1 MMQLSTQPVAVSR
14 GKANLALATLF
25 VGMFVLGSGELL
37 VVGLLNLIAD
47 DLQVS
52 IPVAGVLVTAY
63 ALGLAIGGPVLTA
76 LTIKLN
82 KRTILIG
89 TVILVIVCTLA
100 PMLTTSFGLFVAA
113 RTVIGALHGLFVAVG
128 FVLAMSIVPPERMGR
143 AISVVVSGLFV
154 STALGVPLGTL
165 VGQVL
170 GWRGSFTAVAV
181 LSVVALIAT
190 LLLIPSMPGSGG
202 GAGSQA
208 KHAFAP
214 RVLAAL
220 AVNVV
225 AFAAVY
231 SALTYIVPFLES
243 VTGISGA
250 LISLFLLA
258 YGVATAVRRPERRA
272 LPDRRHRRCSGLPA
286 GALPCRHDRRA
297 RGAGAAG
304 FRLVRHGHGAL
315 DAIPRGEPGRPRWTA
330 GVLAARL
337 RGQRRHRAGL
347 VRRWRGDQHLHR
359 LGCGDHRPDHCGD
372 LHPDRLGHQLPE
384 AAGNRGHDRA
394 RSGNSVTTE
403 PAQSSEKIN
412 HLEDT
417 HEWIAAGGQ
426 ERCDLWRRGRHRRR
440 HRPGIRPGRREG
452 LHRRADAGEARRRGA

>member
-1 MMQLSTQPVAVSR
+1 MRLSTQPVALSR
-14 GKANLALATLF
+14 GKTNLALATLF
-25 VGMFVLGSGELL
+25 LGMFVLGSGELL
-37 VVGLLNLIAD
+37 VVGLLNLIAA

-52 IPVAGVLVTAY
+52 IPTAGVLVTAY
-63 ALGLAIGGPVLTA
+63 ALGLAIGGPILTA

-82 KRTILIG
+82 KRMILIG
-89 TVILVIVCTLA
+89 TVILVILCTLV
-100 PMLTTSFGLFVAA
+100 PVLTTSFGLFVVA
-113 RTVIGALHGLFVAVG
+113 RTVMGALHGLFVAVG

-190 LLLIPSMPGSGG
+190 LMLIPSMPSTGG

-208 KHAFAP
+208 KYAFAP

-258 YGVATAVRRPERRA
+258 YGVATAVG
-272 LPDRRHRRCSGLPA
+272 SFA
-286 GALPCRHDRRA
+286 G
-297 RGAGAAG
+297 
-304 FRLVRHGHGAL
+304 
-315 DAIPRGEPGRPRWTA
+315 GRFA
-330 GVLAARL
+330 DQNAARTL
-337 RGQRRHRAGL
+337 IVGAIGVAASLLMLFLVGTIAVLVALALLAFGLFAMGMVPSMQYRVVSLAGPGGQLASSLPVSAANVGIALGSYSGGVAIGTFTASSAVITGL
-347 VRRWRGDQHLHR
+347 IIAVISIPVAW
-359 LGCGDHRPDHCGD
+359 
-372 LHPDRLGHQLPE
+372 
-384 AAGNRGHDRA
+384 AASFLKPPVIADA
-394 RSGNSVTTE
+394 TE
-403 PAQSSEKIN
+403 PAV
-412 HLEDT
+412 
-417 HEWIAAGGQ
+417 AADVTP
-426 ERCDLWRRGRHRRR
+426 E
-440 HRPGIRPGRREG
+440 P
-452 LHRRADAGEARRRGA
+452 A

>member
-1 MMQLSTQPVAVSR
+1 MQISTQPVALSR
-14 GKANLALATLF
+14 GTTNLALATLF
-25 VGMFVLGSGELL
+25 LGMFVLGSGELL
-37 VVGLLNLIAD
+37 VVGLLNLIAA

-52 IPVAGVLVTAY
+52 IPTAGVLVTAY
-63 ALGLAIGGPVLTA
+63 ALGLAIGGPILTA

-89 TVILVIVCTLA
+89 TVILVVLLTLV
-100 PMLTTSFGLFVAA
+100 PVLTTSFGLFVVV

-190 LLLIPSMPGSGG
+190 LMLIPSMPSTGG

-208 KHAFAP
+208 KYAFAP

-258 YGVATAVRRPERRA
+258 YGVATAVG
-272 LPDRRHRRCSGLPA
+272 SFA
-286 GALPCRHDRRA
+286 G
-297 RGAGAAG
+297 
-304 FRLVRHGHGAL
+304 
-315 DAIPRGEPGRPRWTA
+315 GRFA
-330 GVLAARL
+330 DQNAARTL
-337 RGQRRHRAGL
+337 IVGAIGVAVALLVLYLVGTIAVLVALALLALGLFAMGGGRRRKGVGAYAGGVAIGTFTASSAVITGL
-347 VRRWRGDQHLHR
+347 IIAVISIPVAW
-359 LGCGDHRPDHCGD
+359 
-372 LHPDRLGHQLPE
+372 
-384 AAGNRGHDRA
+384 AASILKPPVIADA
-394 RSGNSVTTE
+394 TE
-403 PAQSSEKIN
+403 PAV
-412 HLEDT
+412 
-417 HEWIAAGGQ
+417 AADVTP
-426 ERCDLWRRGRHRRR
+426 E
-440 HRPGIRPGRREG
+440 P
-452 LHRRADAGEARRRGA
+452 A